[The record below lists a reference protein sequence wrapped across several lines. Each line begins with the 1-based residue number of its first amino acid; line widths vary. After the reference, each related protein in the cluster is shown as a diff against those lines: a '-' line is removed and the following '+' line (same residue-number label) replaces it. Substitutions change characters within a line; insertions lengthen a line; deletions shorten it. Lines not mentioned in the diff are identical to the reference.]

1 VGTNRSSIVLLAALL
16 AAPGASAALIDVP
29 QNRDEFVKA
38 VSAGKGATAAETLTS
53 DQPLGK
59 IYDLLTE
66 KADACLDVEVSRTA
80 YVGYVER
87 SSSDYNPTIQLLGR
101 DRAAFTLQV
110 VHNPRAVGSTPP
122 PGGLY
127 VMAADLRSIDGDR
140 TEIVLYRPTI
150 GFKNVVESLKKWL
163 DGDDAPCPKL
173 R

>member
-1 VGTNRSSIVLLAALL
+1 MVLTALI
-16 AAPGASAALIDVP
+16 AAPGAPAALINVP
-29 QNRDEFVKA
+29 QNRDEFVQA
-38 VSAGKGATAAETLTS
+38 VSAGKGATAAETFTS

-66 KADACLDVEVSRTA
+66 KADACLDVEVRRTA

-87 SSSDYNPTIQLLGR
+87 SSSDYNPTLQLIGR
-101 DRAAFTLQV
+101 TRAEFTLQV
-110 VHNPRAVGSTPP
+110 VHNPRAVGSSPP

-127 VMAADLRSIDGDR
+127 VMAADLKSIDGDR

-150 GFKNVVESLKKWL
+150 GFKNIVESLKKWV